1 MEVTMSDVVNQTLGS
16 LEARVNKLTEDVK
29 ALTELVAKMHVDFY
43 MHINDIPKPTLSDPV
58 DYDDSLIK

>member
-1 MEVTMSDVVNQTLGS
+1 MSDVVNQTLGS

-43 MHINDIPKPTLSDPV
+43 MHINDTPRPTPSDPI
-58 DYDDSLIK
+58 DHDDSLVK